1 MPSAIRQSLIRN
13 KELTVMTNAN
23 ASFLTRHRW
32 MVATAAIAAAVV
44 LFASLSRDPAV
55 PVRAVTAQRSTIR
68 SVVSTNG
75 KVEPLQNFE
84 AHTPIGT
91 TVKKILVREGDHVRK
106 GQLLV
111 QLDDAEARSQAARAK
126 AQVLAADADVSAV
139 EKGGNREEVLTLDS
153 QITKAR
159 TSTDTAQRNL
169 DALRS
174 LQQQGAAAPGEITN
188 AEDQV
193 KRANADLN
201 LLLEKQKNRYSQPEV
216 ARVEAQ
222 NSQAQAALTA
232 AEDVLNQLNIR
243 APFDGI
249 VYSLPVLLGAYLNP
263 GDLVLQEADLS
274 KVRVRA
280 FVDEPDVGRLAPGD
294 RIDVTWDAMPER
306 TWQGTVSVI
315 PAVIKLHGTRNVG
328 ETTCIV
334 DNRDF
339 KLLPNVNVGVT
350 IITAEH
356 RDVLTV
362 PREAVHQEDSKSY
375 VYQIVNNELQRR
387 YVQTSISNLTQVE
400 VAGGLPENAV
410 VALGSANSK
419 PLRNGLAV
427 KVVH

>member
-1 MPSAIRQSLIRN
+1 MVHLGVQHFAANRQMMKEDSAILG
-13 KELTVMTNAN
+13 
-23 ASFLTRHRW
+23 TRSRW
-32 MVATAAIAAAVV
+32 IVATIAIVAAVV
-44 LFASLSRDPAV
+44 LLASFISRDPAV
-55 PVRAVTAQRSTIR
+55 PVRAVTAQRGTIR

-75 KVEPLQNFE
+75 KVEPLDNFE
-84 AHTPIGT
+84 AHAPIGT
-91 TVKKILVREGDHVRK
+91 TVKKILVHEGDHVKK

-111 QLDDAEARSQAARAK
+111 QLNDADARSKAARAQ
-126 AQVLAADADVSAV
+126 AQVLSSDADISALRT
-139 EKGGNREEVLTLDS
+139 GGNREEILTLES

-159 TSTDTAQRNL
+159 TENDTAQRNL
-169 DALRS
+169 DALRR
-174 LQQQGAAAPGEITN
+174 LREQNAASPGEVKN
-188 AEDQV
+188 AEDQL

-201 LLLEKQKNRYSQPEV
+201 LLLQKQKNRYSEPEI

-222 NSQAQAALTA
+222 KSEAQAASAA
-232 AEDVLNQLNIR
+232 AEDVLSQLNIR

-263 GDLVLQEADLS
+263 GDLVLQEANLS

-280 FVDEPDVGRLAPGD
+280 FVDEPDVGRLAAGD
-294 RIDVTWDAMPER
+294 KIEVTWDAMPER
-306 TWQGTVSVI
+306 SWEGAVSVI
-315 PAVIKLHGTRNVG
+315 PAVIKLHGARNVG

-334 DNRDF
+334 DNHDF

-362 PREAVHQEDSKSY
+362 AREAVHQEDNRAY

-400 VAGGLPENAV
+400 VTGGLQENAL
-410 VALGSANSK
+410 VALGPANSK

>member
-1 MPSAIRQSLIRN
+1 
-13 KELTVMTNAN
+13 MTNNNAN
-23 ASFLTRHRW
+23 FLRRHRW
-32 MVATAAIAAAVV
+32 FVATVAIAAAVV

-55 PVRAVTAQRSTIR
+55 PVRAVSAQRGLIR

-75 KVEPLQNFE
+75 KVEPMQNFE
-84 AHTPIGT
+84 AHAPIGT
-91 TVKKILVREGDHVRK
+91 TVKKILVREGGHVK
-106 GQLLV
+106 KDQLLAR
-111 QLDDAEARSQAARAK
+111 LDDAEARSQAARAR
-126 AQVLAADADVSAV
+126 ARVLGSEADLSAV
-139 EKGGNREEVLTLDS
+139 QSGGNREEILTLES

-159 TSTDTAQRNL
+159 TDCDTSQRNL
-169 DALRS
+169 DALQGLR
-174 LQQQGAAAPGEITN
+174 QQNAASPGEIKN
-188 AEDQV
+188 AEDQL

-201 LLLEKQKNRYSQPEV
+201 LLLQKQKNRYSQPEIT
-216 ARVEAQ
+216 RVEAQ
-222 NSQAQAALTA
+222 KSEAQAALAA
-232 AEDVLNQLNIR
+232 AEDVLRQLNIR
-243 APFDGI
+243 APFDGV
-249 VYSLPVLLGAYLNP
+249 VYSLPVLQGAYLNP

-294 RIDVTWDAMPER
+294 KIEVTWDALPER
-306 TWQGTVSVI
+306 TWQGTVSVV

-328 ETTCIV
+328 ETTCVV

-362 PREAVHQEDSKSY
+362 PREAVHQEESKAY
-375 VYQIVNNELQRR
+375 VYQILDNELQRR

-400 VAGGLPENAV
+400 VTGGLPENALI
-410 VALGSANSK
+410 ALGPTNSK

>member
-1 MPSAIRQSLIRN
+1 
-13 KELTVMTNAN
+13 MTNN
-23 ASFLTRHRW
+23 GGSFVTRHRW
-32 MVATAAIAAAVV
+32 LAATLAIAAAVV

-55 PVRAVTAQRSTIR
+55 PVRAVTAQRGTIR

-84 AHTPIGT
+84 AHTPMGT
-91 TVKKILVREGDHVRK
+91 TVTKILVREGDQVKK

-111 QLDDAEARSQAARAK
+111 QLDDAKARSQAAQAK
-126 AQVLAADADVSAV
+126 AQVLAAEADLNAIQ
-139 EKGGNREEVLTLDS
+139 KGGSREEILTLDS

-159 TSTDTAQRNL
+159 TQNDTAQRNL
-169 DALRS
+169 DALRR
-174 LQQQGAAAPGEITN
+174 LREQGAASPGEIKN
-188 AEDQV
+188 AEDQL
-193 KRANADLN
+193 KRANADLE
-201 LLLEKQKNRYSQPEV
+201 LLLQKQKNRYSQPEI
-216 ARVEAQ
+216 ARVEGQ
-222 NSQAQAALTA
+222 KSEAQAAYDA

-243 APFDGI
+243 APFAGV
-249 VYSLPVLLGAYLNP
+249 VYSLPVLQGAYLNP

-280 FVDEPDVGRLAPGD
+280 FVDEPDLGRLAPGD
-294 RIDVTWDAMPER
+294 KIEVTWDALPER
-306 TWQGTVSVI
+306 TWEGTVSVI

-334 DNRDF
+334 DNKDY
-339 KLLPNVNVGVT
+339 KLLPNVNVSVT

-362 PREAVHQEDSKSY
+362 PRESIHQDDDSKIY
-375 VYQIVNNELQRR
+375 VYAIVNNELQRH
-387 YVQTSISNLTQVE
+387 YVQTSISNLTKVE
-400 VAGGLPENAV
+400 VTGGLPENALI
-410 VALGSANSK
+410 ALGPANPNSK

>member
-1 MPSAIRQSLIRN
+1 
-13 KELTVMTNAN
+13 MTNN
-23 ASFLTRHRW
+23 NGSFVTRHRW
-32 MVATAAIAAAVV
+32 ITATIAIAAAVV

-55 PVRAVTAQRSTIR
+55 PVRAVTTQRGTIR

-84 AHTPIGT
+84 AHSPSGT
-91 TVKKILVREGDHVRK
+91 TVNKLLVREGDHVKK
-106 GQLLV
+106 GQLLA
-111 QLDDAEARSQAARAK
+111 QLDDAKARSQAAQAK
-126 AQVLAADADVSAV
+126 AQVLAAEADFSGIQS
-139 EKGGNREEVLTLDS
+139 GGNREELLTLES
-153 QITKAR
+153 QVVKAR
-159 TSTDTAQRNL
+159 TDSDTAQRNL
-169 DALRS
+169 DALRR
-174 LQQQGAAAPGEITN
+174 LREQGAASPGEIKN
-188 AEDQV
+188 AEDQL

-201 LLLEKQKNRYSQPEV
+201 LLIQKQKNRYSQPEIT
-216 ARVEAQ
+216 RVEAQ
-222 NSQAQAALTA
+222 KSEADAAYAA
-232 AEDVLNQLNIR
+232 AEDVLNQLNIH

-249 VYSLPVLLGAYLNP
+249 VYSLPVLQGAYLNP

-280 FVDEPDVGRLAPGD
+280 FVDEPDIGRLAPGD

-306 TWQGTVSVI
+306 TWEGTVSVI

-334 DNRDF
+334 DNHDF
-339 KLLPNVNVGVT
+339 KLLPSVNVGVT

-362 PREAVHQEDSKSY
+362 PREAVRQEDSKAY

-387 YVQTSISNLTQVE
+387 YIQTSISNLTEVE
-400 VAGGLPENAV
+400 VTGGLPENAL
-410 VALGSANSK
+410 VALGPTNSK
-419 PLRNGLAV
+419 PLRNGLSV

>member
-1 MPSAIRQSLIRN
+1 
-13 KELTVMTNAN
+13 MTNGST
-23 ASFLTRHRW
+23 SFVTRHRW
-32 MVATAAIAAAVV
+32 IVTTVAIVAAVI
-44 LFASLSRDPAV
+44 LLASFMSRDPAV
-55 PVRAVTAQRSTIR
+55 PVRAVSAQRGTIR

-84 AHTPIGT
+84 AHAPVGT
-91 TVKKILVREGDHVRK
+91 TVKKILVKEGDQVKK

-111 QLDDAEARSQAARAK
+111 QLNDADARSQAARAQ
-126 AQVLAADADVSAV
+126 AQVQSAEADLNAIQ
-139 EKGGNREEVLTLDS
+139 KGGNREEVLTLES

-159 TSTDTAQRNL
+159 TDCDTAQRNL
-169 DALRS
+169 DALRR
-174 LQQQGAAAPGEITN
+174 LREQGAASPGEVKN
-188 AEDQV
+188 AEDQL

-201 LLLEKQKNRYSQPEV
+201 LLLQKQKDRYSQPEI

-222 NSQAQAALTA
+222 KSQAQAALAA
-232 AEDVLNQLNIR
+232 AEDNLNQLNIR

-249 VYSLPVLLGAYLNP
+249 VYSLPVQLGAYLNP
-263 GDLVLQEADLS
+263 GELVLQEADLS

-294 RIDVTWDAMPER
+294 KIEVTWDALPGRSWE
-306 TWQGTVSVI
+306 GAVSVI

-328 ETTCIV
+328 ETTCVV
-334 DNRDF
+334 DNKDF

-362 PREAVHQEDSKSY
+362 PREAVHQDDDNKTY

-400 VAGGLPENAV
+400 VTGGLSENAL
-410 VALGSANSK
+410 VALGPLNSK

-427 KVVH
+427 KAVR

>member
-1 MPSAIRQSLIRN
+1 
-13 KELTVMTNAN
+13 MTNNN
-23 ASFLTRHRW
+23 ASFVTRHRW
-32 MVATAAIAAAVV
+32 ITAAVAIVAAVV

-55 PVRAVTAQRSTIR
+55 PVRAVTAQRGTIR

-84 AHTPIGT
+84 AHAPIGT
-91 TVKKILVREGDHVRK
+91 TVRKILVREGDHVKK
-106 GQLLV
+106 GQLLG
-111 QLDDAEARSQAARAK
+111 QLNDAEARSQAARAK
-126 AQVLAADADVSAV
+126 AQVLTAEADLSAV
-139 EKGGNREEVLTLDS
+139 QKGGNREEVLTLES
-153 QITKAR
+153 QIVKAR
-159 TSTDTAQRNL
+159 TDCDTAQRNL
-169 DALRS
+169 DALRR
-174 LQQQGAAAPGEITN
+174 LRQQNAASPGEIKN
-188 AEDQV
+188 AEDQL

-201 LLLEKQKNRYSQPEV
+201 LLLQKQKNRYSQPEI

-222 NSQAQAALTA
+222 KSEAQAANAA
-232 AEDVLNQLNIR
+232 AEDVLRQLNIR

-249 VYSLPVLLGAYLNP
+249 VYSLPVLQGAYLNP

-280 FVDEPDVGRLAPGD
+280 FVDEPDIGRLAPGD

-306 TWQGTVSVI
+306 TWQGAVSVI

-362 PREAVHQEDSKSY
+362 PREAVRQEDSKAY

-400 VAGGLPENAV
+400 VTGGLPENAL
-410 VALGSANSK
+410 VALGPTNSK
-419 PLRNGLAV
+419 PLRNGIAV

>member
-1 MPSAIRQSLIRN
+1 
-13 KELTVMTNAN
+13 MTNN
-23 ASFLTRHRW
+23 GGSFVTRHRW
-32 MVATAAIAAAVV
+32 LAATLAIAAAVV

-55 PVRAVTAQRSTIR
+55 PVRAVTAQRGTIR

-84 AHTPIGT
+84 AHTPMGT
-91 TVKKILVREGDHVRK
+91 TVTKILVREGDQVKK

-111 QLDDAEARSQAARAK
+111 QLDDAKARSEAAQAK
-126 AQVLAADADVSAV
+126 AQVLAAEADLNAIQ
-139 EKGGNREEVLTLDS
+139 KGGNREEILTLDS

-159 TSTDTAQRNL
+159 TQTDTAQRNL
-169 DALRS
+169 DALRH
-174 LQQQGAAAPGEITN
+174 LRAQGAASPGETKN
-188 AEDQV
+188 AEDQL
-193 KRANADLN
+193 KRANADLE
-201 LLLEKQKNRYSQPEV
+201 LLLQKQKNRYSQPEI
-216 ARVEAQ
+216 ARVEGQ
-222 NSQAQAALTA
+222 KSEAQAAYDA

-243 APFDGI
+243 APFAGI
-249 VYSLPVLLGAYLNP
+249 VYSLPVLQGAYLNP

-280 FVDEPDVGRLAPGD
+280 FVDEPDLGRLAPGD
-294 RIDVTWDAMPER
+294 KIEVTWDALPER
-306 TWQGTVSVI
+306 TWEGTVSVI

-334 DNRDF
+334 DNKDY
-339 KLLPNVNVGVT
+339 KLLPNVNVSVT

-362 PREAVHQEDSKSY
+362 PRESIHQDDDSKIY
-375 VYQIVNNELQRR
+375 VYAIVNNELQRR
-387 YVQTSISNLTQVE
+387 YVQTSISNLTKVE
-400 VAGGLPENAV
+400 VTGGLPENALI
-410 VALGSANSK
+410 ALGPINPNSK